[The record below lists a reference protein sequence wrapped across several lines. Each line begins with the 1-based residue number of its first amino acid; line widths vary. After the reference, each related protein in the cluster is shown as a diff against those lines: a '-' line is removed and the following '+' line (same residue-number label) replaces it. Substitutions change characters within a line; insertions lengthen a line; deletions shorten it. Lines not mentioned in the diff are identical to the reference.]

1 MRVIP
6 LIVLAIP
13 VAALPVFPQSQRPT
27 FEVASVKPNT
37 SGTTSSRSS
46 SRGNGHF
53 QGTNLTVKSLIFQ
66 AYRVQDFQVIGG
78 PDWINTERF
87 DVEARAAEGTMPPP
101 APPGPP
107 DPTRPE
113 PMALMMQALLEE
125 RFQLKAHRET
135 REMPIYSLVVA
146 RDGHKLKPTV
156 EGQPGP
162 VGLSSGSSR
171 TSPAPGNNGVQMS
184 GSGIYMTTLAAM
196 LGGQLRRTVMDKTN
210 LPGKFDYTLTWSG
223 SSSPIPALPPAGG
236 DAPTAAEP
244 AGPSIFTAIQE
255 QLGLRLEST
264 RGPVEVIVIDSVQ
277 RPSEN

>member
-27 FEVASVKPNT
+27 FEVAS
-37 SGTTSSRSS
+37 
-46 SRGNGHF
+46 
-53 QGTNLTVKSLIFQ
+53 
-66 AYRVQDFQVIGG
+66 
-78 PDWINTERF
+78 
-87 DVEARAAEGTMPPP
+87 MPP
-101 APPGPP
+101 
-107 DPTRPE
+107 
-113 PMALMMQALLEE
+113 
-125 RFQLKAHRET
+125 
-135 REMPIYSLVVA
+135 
-146 RDGHKLKPTV
+146 
-156 EGQPGP
+156 
-162 VGLSSGSSR
+162 
-171 TSPAPGNNGVQMS
+171 
-184 GSGIYMTTLAAM
+184 AAM
-196 LGGQLRRTVMDKTN
+196 LGGQLRRKVIDKTN

-264 RGPVEVIVIDSVQ
+264 RGPVEVVVIDSVQ